1 MTQVY
6 QDLGSYKVATIAYRS
21 VILTAQQAPIALVV
35 PQQLLLVIRITNAH
49 PVLERSTKS

>member
-21 VILTAQQAPIALVV
+21 VILTAQQALIALVV
-35 PQQLLLVIRITNAH
+35 PQQLLLVIRTTNAH